1 MCSGTKLVILVSN
14 PPCLWVQNAPASPS
28 LQSALSWLRC
38 GEPEAVN
45 ILPEGPRALVCT
57 WVISP
62 EFHHPALWKV
72 WPTPAVGPRPGSSSG
87 TSDILRE
94 I

>member
-1 MCSGTKLVILVSN
+1 M
-14 PPCLWVQNAPASPS
+14 
-28 LQSALSWLRC
+28 
-38 GEPEAVN
+38 N

-62 EFHHPALWKV
+62 EFHLPALWKA
-72 WPTPAVGPRPGSSSG
+72 WPTPAVGSRPGSSWG